1 MKERS
6 ASERP
11 QVAQRTPEVEPN
23 AQQSTPSTHADPAL
37 AERQARALLDLV
49 EADRE
54 RQCTQILGEAGSR
67 AAALRAQSQ
76 AEAHARMRQAFAE
89 QRLLQRSR
97 IAAAQARLATH
108 RRLHEQ
114 QRSAALLRL
123 AGEQLPGELLALWRQ
138 GASRA
143 LWVDHVIAAAKERMP
158 HGPWHIVHA
167 ADWPP
172 SEQQA
177 LAQTIAAESGAAP
190 LFEPEATIGAGLK
203 IVADGNL
210 IDGTLD
216 GLLSDRD
223 DIEARLLRYLEGV
236 T

>member
-6 ASERP
+6 ASE
-11 QVAQRTPEVEPN
+11 QHQLAQRPDVE
-23 AQQSTPSTHADPAL
+23 AHSGQATQQSHVDPVL
-37 AERQARALLDLV
+37 VEHQARALLDLI

-54 RQCTQILGEAGSR
+54 RQCTQILGEASGR

-76 AEAHARMRQAFAE
+76 AEARARMRQAFAE

-108 RRLHEQ
+108 CRLHEQ

-143 LWVDHVIAAAKERMP
+143 VWVDHVLAAAKARMP
-158 HGPWHIVHA
+158 RGPWRIVHA
-167 ADWPP
+167 ADWSE
-172 SEQQA
+172 SEQRA
-177 LAQTIAAESGAAP
+177 LAQTIAAEAGAAP
-190 LFEPEATIGAGLK
+190 QFAADATIAAGLK

-210 IDGTLD
+210 IDGTLE
-216 GLLSDRD
+216 GLLADRD
-223 DIEARLLRYLEGV
+223 DIQARLLLSLEGV
-236 T
+236 K

>member
-6 ASERP
+6 ASEP
-11 QVAQRTPEVEPN
+11 TQGAQRRDVE
-23 AQQSTPSTHADPAL
+23 ASSRQATPSSHADPAL
-37 AERQARALLDLV
+37 VEHQARALVDLV

-54 RQCTQILGEAGSR
+54 RQCTQILGEASSR
-67 AAALRAQSQ
+67 AAALRTQSQ
-76 AEAHARMRQAFAE
+76 AEARARMRQAFAE

-97 IAAAQARLATH
+97 IAAAEARLATH

-143 LWVDHVIAAAKERMP
+143 IWVDHVIAAASARIP

-190 LFEPEATIGAGLK
+190 LFEPDATIGAGLK

-210 IDGTLD
+210 IDGTQG

-223 DIEARLLRYLEGV
+223 DIQARLLRYLEGV